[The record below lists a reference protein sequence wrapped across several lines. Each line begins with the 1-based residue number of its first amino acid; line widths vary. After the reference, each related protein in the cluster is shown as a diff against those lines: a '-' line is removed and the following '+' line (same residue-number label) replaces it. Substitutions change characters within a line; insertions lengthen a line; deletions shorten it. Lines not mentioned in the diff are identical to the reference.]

1 MTSSSSSSRDLD
13 LVLVGA
19 TGFVG
24 RLTAAHL
31 AEHAPEGAR
40 IALAG
45 RSRERLD
52 AVATELGGRA
62 ADWERILVD
71 VSDPA
76 ACADLAARTRVVVT
90 TVGPYVRYGHE
101 LVKACAVA
109 GTHYADLTGEVLFV
123 RDTAEGLHEVARRS
137 GARIVP
143 SCGFDSV
150 PSDLGVWL
158 TADQAA
164 RDGAGELT
172 DTTLYVRSLR
182 GGISGGTIDSMREQ
196 AKAAR
201 ASSENRRTIAD
212 PYGLSPDRAA
222 EPSSRR
228 TQEDGSGTGAT
239 RDTGTPARPDQGTL
253 ASLRRVV
260 GKATRAL
267 PVSRGKDGHWT
278 GPFIMASYNTRV
290 VRRSNALLGW
300 RYGRDFRY
308 REVTDFGT
316 SRLAPVQASGMTA
329 GLLALVGGMS
339 TSPTRA
345 VLDRV
350 LPAPGEG
357 PSEEAQRKGRFR
369 MEIVAGTTSGVRYR
383 TTVAAQKDPGYSGTA
398 VMLGEAGLC
407 LALDDL
413 ESEGGVLTPAVA
425 MARPLTERLR
435 AKGFTLETSRDAATG

>member
-1 MTSSSSSSRDLD
+1 MADPIIPAADRDLD

-31 AEHAPEGAR
+31 GEHAPDGLR

-45 RSRERLD
+45 RSRERLE
-52 AVATELGGRA
+52 AVADELGGRVSSW
-62 ADWERILVD
+62 DRLVVD
-71 VSDPA
+71 VMDPA
-76 ACADLAARTRVVVT
+76 ACADLAARAKVVVT

-123 RDTAEGLHEVARRS
+123 RDTAEGLHDVARRS

-150 PSDLGVWL
+150 PSDLGVWA

-182 GGISGGTIDSMREQ
+182 GGMSGGTIDSMREQ
-196 AKAAR
+196 AKAGR
-201 ASSENRRTIAD
+201 ESSEARQAMAD

-222 EPSSRR
+222 EPSRR
-228 TQEDGSGTGAT
+228 DQIEEPSE
-239 RDTGTPARPDQGTL
+239 PAERSAL
-253 ASLRRVV
+253 SSLRSAVSKVGRV
-260 GKATRAL
+260 L
-267 PVSRGKDGHWT
+267 PVSRADDGHWT

-308 REVTDFGT
+308 REVTDFG
-316 SRLAPVQASGMTA
+316 SSVLAPAKATGMAA

-350 LPAPGEG
+350 LPSPGEG
-357 PSEEAQRKGRFR
+357 PSEASQRKGRFR
-369 MEIVAGTTSGVRYR
+369 MEVVAATTSGATYR
-383 TTVAAQKDPGYSGTA
+383 TTVAAKKDPGYSGTA
-398 VMLGEAGLC
+398 VMLGQAGLC
-407 LALDDL
+407 LAQDDL
-413 ESEGGVLTPAVA
+413 DSEGGVLTPAVA
-425 MARPLTERLR
+425 MAAPLVARLR
-435 AKGFTLETSRDAATG
+435 DQGFTIETIRS